1 MLKCVTKS
9 VLQRISDR
17 KKKLNQRGQITMANE
32 ILKDEILS
40 EEELDGVAGGTI
52 AQTVKD
58 TQFLHA
64 LGLIDKAYTAAECK
78 QDLGYVS
85 EVINTAVWNL
95 TGTNHSAYGVGVNEN
110 SANTYSYND
119 FGMDI
124 SENFTREEFLSTV
137 CRLAGK
143 PNFDYKP
150 YL

>member
-1 MLKCVTKS
+1 
-9 VLQRISDR
+9 
-17 KKKLNQRGQITMANE
+17 MANE

-64 LGLIDKAYTAAECK
+64 LGLIDKSYTAAECEK
-78 QDLGYVS
+78 NIGHVS
-85 EVINTAVWNL
+85 EVINEAVWKAS
-95 TGTNHSAYGVGVNEN
+95 GIHYHWGYSVDVNAN
-110 SANTYSYND
+110 SANTYSYYANGED
-119 FGMDI
+119 TK
-124 SENFTREEFLSTV
+124 SFTREEFLKIV
-137 CRLAGK
+137 CHEAGK